1 MLGALIGAGL
11 SLAGSIAGGIKSA
24 KAAREQQRLINEQRA
39 KNEAYFNKDYYQDWQ
54 DRSENQSAME
64 RVRQTMQRCNAAID
78 QQAAVTGATPEATIA
93 AKEQNTDAVVQAAQA
108 IQAGE
113 SARKDAAQA
122 QYRAREDAINQQQ
135 MQQQQMSEQGTANF
149 ANGALQSAAIIA
161 NSAIGGTKQT
171 APKLQTLQ
179 PSGVPQV
186 DVPANAA
193 TKMQQEVAKS
203 LETNFTK
210 PKTL

>member
-54 DRSENQSAME
+54 DRSENQAAME
-64 RVRQTMQRCNAAID
+64 RVRQTMQRRNAAID
-78 QQAAVTGATPEATIA
+78 QQSAVTGATPEATIA

-108 IQAGE
+108 MQAGE

-149 ANGALQSAAIIA
+149 ANGALQSAAIMA

-171 APKLQTLQ
+171 DLKLQTLQ

-203 LETNFTK
+203 LETNFSK
-210 PKTL
+210 PKTI

>member
-1 MLGALIGAGL
+1 MIGALIGAGL

-39 KNEAYFNKDYYQDWQ
+39 KNEAYFNKDYYADWQ
-54 DRSENQSAME
+54 DRSENQAAME
-64 RVRQTMQRCNAAID
+64 RVRQTMQRRNAAID

-93 AKEQNTDAVVQAAQA
+93 AKEQNVDAVVQAAQA
-108 IQAGE
+108 MQARE

-149 ANGALQSAAIIA
+149 ANSALQSAAIA

>member
-1 MLGALIGAGL
+1 MIGALIGAGL

-39 KNEAYFNKDYYQDWQ
+39 KNEAYFNKDYYADWQ
-54 DRSENQSAME
+54 DRSENQAAME
-64 RVRQTMQRCNAAID
+64 RVRQTMQRRNAAID

-93 AKEQNTDAVVQAAQA
+93 AKEQNVDAVVQAAQA
-108 IQAGE
+108 MQARE

-149 ANGALQSAAIIA
+149 A